1 VDDFN
6 FRSPQRRFSLIFGTA
21 WSVLLPTVHPAWDNL
36 APARS
41 VGVIFDRTAVRRTVM
56 TLVFY
61 TVLLVA
67 IVVTVAL
74 VALSNR

>member
-1 VDDFN
+1 
-6 FRSPQRRFSLIFGTA
+6 
-21 WSVLLPTVHPAWDNL
+21 L

-41 VGVIFDRTAVRRTVM
+41 VGVIFDRTAVWRTVM
-56 TLVFY
+56 ILAFY

-67 IVVTVAL
+67 VVVTVAL